1 MIKDIVLF
9 EIEEWAQQ
17 KLSDCEAGHDWW
29 HIIRVRNNA
38 KLIHKREGGDWNVI
52 LLAVLLHDIADTKF
66 FDEVES
72 LMLIDQ
78 KLQEYQIDQTTIDH
92 VIKIIQNLS
101 FSKQW
106 TENSFSSLE
115 LQVVQDADRL
125 DAIGAVGIA
134 RAFSYGGHKGR
145 DFYNPDISPQ
155 EYRSQEEY
163 RSSNSPTIN
172 HFYEKLLLLKDK
184 MNTKTGSSMAKE
196 RHRFMERYLEQ
207 FFNEWGSNDE
217 E

>member
-1 MIKDIVLF
+1 MITDKIF
-9 EIEEWAQQ
+9 YEIEEWAQQ
-17 KLSDCEAGHDWW
+17 KLSELEAGHDWW

-38 KLIHKREGGDWNVI
+38 KTIYKKEGGDWNII

-72 LMLIDQ
+72 LMLIEQ
-78 KLQEYQIDQTTIDH
+78 KLQEYGIEQNTIDH

-106 TENSFSSLE
+106 VDNSFTSTE
-115 LQVVQDADRL
+115 LRIVQDADRL
-125 DAIGAVGIA
+125 DAIGAIGIA

-145 DFYNPDISPQ
+145 DFYNPEISPQ
-155 EYRSQEEY
+155 QYSSVEEY
-163 RSSNSPTIN
+163 RNSNSPTIN

-184 MNTKTGSSMAKE
+184 MNTQTGLLMAEE
-196 RHRFMERYLEQ
+196 RHLFMEKYLDQ
-207 FFNEWGSNDE
+207 FFNEWGNND
-217 E
+217 